1 MAFGK
6 KQRRIEALEY
16 RVREL
21 EERLCPCESHD
32 WKRIGKRSFPNGV
45 ELDFEY
51 KYKCTKCG
59 KEEWKWGF

>member
-1 MAFGK
+1 MAWGK

-32 WKRIGKRSFPNGV
+32 WRKIGTRSFSNGV
-45 ELDFEY
+45 DLDFEY
-51 KYKCTKCG
+51 KYKCAKCG
-59 KEEWKWGF
+59 KITWDWR